1 MTLSCSI
8 KKLCLIKLSSYSERA
23 RFNRLV
29 IVPVNWSE
37 NEIRDYVN
45 KSVNA
50 SEIEVI
56 LYTCEEVYILDES
69 IEEIHTNDANRLE
82 YFWNDAKEY
91 VVEISQQNK
100 TINFVVI
107 AGLNTDEEDISK
119 LFYEKYKNEKI
130 IVNHVFDCWIKKEN
144 SVASFAGG

>member
-1 MTLSCSI
+1 M
-8 KKLCLIKLSSYSERA
+8 
-23 RFNRLV
+23 

>member
-8 KKLCLIKLSSYSERA
+8 KKLCLIQLSSYSERI
-23 RFNRLV
+23 RFKRLV

-37 NEIRDYVN
+37 NEIRDYVD

-50 SEIEVI
+50 TGIEVV
-56 LYTCEEVYILDES
+56 LYTCEEVYIYDES
-69 IEEIHTNDANRLE
+69 IEEVQTNDANRIE

-91 VVEISQQNK
+91 FVEINK
-100 TINFVVI
+100 KNTTINFVVI

-119 LFYEKYKNEKI
+119 LFCEKYKNEKI
-130 IVNHVFDCWIKKEN
+130 LVEHAFDCWIKKEI
-144 SVASFAGG
+144 V